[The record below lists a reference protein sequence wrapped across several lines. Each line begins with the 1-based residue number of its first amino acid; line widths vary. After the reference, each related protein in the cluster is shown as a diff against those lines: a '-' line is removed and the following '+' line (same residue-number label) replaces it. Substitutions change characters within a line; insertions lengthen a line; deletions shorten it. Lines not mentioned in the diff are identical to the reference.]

1 MHLNKENP
9 IIVTKSQYTAEEFI
23 QKKIELLVEMIIVK
37 CFAIDCFVFLFLR
50 RKIKLNHSMPLTSKI
65 SVTNI
70 SDGLL

>member
-37 CFAIDCFVFLFLR
+37 CFQLIVLFFFFFVER
-50 RKIKLNHSMPLTSKI
+50 SS
-65 SVTNI
+65 
-70 SDGLL
+70 